1 MNGETW
7 ALLSAYASFLNS
19 LGQRKEAQ
27 HLTLVLYPLEPPGRD
42 LSEAMSALEG
52 RGLIDGSR
60 LTLQGLQIAEGMAKA
75 ADL

>member
-1 MNGETW
+1 VNGETW
-7 ALLSAYASFLNS
+7 ALLSAYAGFLSS

-27 HLTLVLYPLEPPGRD
+27 HLTLVLHPLEPSGRD
-42 LSEAMSALEG
+42 LSEAMSTLEG
-52 RGLIDGSR
+52 RGLINGYR